1 MKAALDAGHGSNTGA
16 QANGLIEDEVALD
29 MVARIGHHLRA
40 AGHKTVITRPGA
52 ELVGISTRTIAAK
65 LAAADVFLSIHCNAG
80 PPSAEGCEAFVA
92 APDKRSVGLAMR
104 LLGAAVHGSGMH
116 SRGVKPDNQS
126 QHSSLGVLRGTYKQM
141 PAVLL
146 ELGFLTNKADAKLL
160 KDPFV
165 REAVAKEI
173 AGVLAR

>member
-40 AGHKTVITRPGA
+40 AGRKTVLTRPGT
-52 ELVGISTRTIAAK
+52 ELVGINERAK
-65 LAAADVFLSIHCNAG
+65 KAVAENADVFLSIHCNAG
-80 PPSAEGCEAFVA
+80 PPAAEGCEAFIA
-92 APDKRSVGLAMR
+92 APDNRSVGLAMR
-104 LLGAAVHGSGMH
+104 ILGAAIHGSGMH

-126 QHSSLGVLRGTYKQM
+126 QHSSLGVLRGTYKKM

-173 AGVLAR
+173 AGVLSK